1 MLYRDEFIT
10 KSLDLNLFFLRIMK
24 EHSFFLE
31 IGFTPK
37 DTRLAGDARYY
48 KTEFERLLT
57 EATELAN
64 GNVSYE
70 AIESRQFVTQYTSE
84 AERLTG
90 FYTGESFN
98 LNLTRREMTLNPG
111 AGRAAEMERRVDVLN
126 RKALKLTS
134 ALADFKG
141 RLLQSVLS
149 CRTFTTNY
157 PSLIQHTLEE
167 ANHYI
172 EMLESLIEKRGMSEK
187 ADILNEE
194 VFWNDKMSGH
204 AKVMAGLLDPSEE
217 ELINIARMFAQEF
230 NELTYEAKQALAMP
244 CQAITVTA
252 NSIAAAERL
261 RAFKIAGMEGL
272 LECKIRSIIIPLLAD
287 HVLREANHYLCEL
300 GECRMTSQ

>member
-1 MLYRDEFIT
+1 
-10 KSLDLNLFFLRIMK
+10 MK

-37 DTRLAGDARYY
+37 DARMAGDAKYY
-48 KTEFERLLT
+48 KTEFDRLLT

-84 AERLTG
+84 AERLTS
-90 FYTGESFN
+90 FYTGVPFN
-98 LNLTRREMTLNPG
+98 LNLTRREMLLNPG
-111 AGRAAEMERRVDVLN
+111 GGRSAEMERRVDMLN
-126 RKALKLTS
+126 RKALRLTS

-149 CRTFTTNY
+149 CQTFTTNY

-167 ANHYI
+167 ASHYM
-172 EMLESLIEKRGMSEK
+172 EMLESLVEKKDTE
-187 ADILNEE
+187 DIQSEE

-217 ELINIARMFAQEF
+217 ELIDIARMFAQEF
-230 NELTYEAKQALAMP
+230 NELTNEAKQALVMP
-244 CQAITVTA
+244 CQALAVTS
-252 NSIAAAERL
+252 NSIAATERL
-261 RAFKIAGMEGL
+261 RSFKISGLEGL
-272 LECKIRSIIIPLLAD
+272 LECKLKSIIIPLLAD

-300 GECRMTSQ
+300 GKCKMLQL